1 MSVVT
6 VGEVTQGRVVVAS
19 PVCIRQLQYKHISLH
34 PTLHWTAM
42 LT

>member
-6 VGEVTQGRVVVAS
+6 VDEVTQGRVVVAS
-19 PVCIRQLQYKHISLH
+19 SVCIRQLQYKHISLH